1 MTAITATELVL
12 RESISCKAKQIY
24 TYLAHRSNRENTC
37 FPGLKRIAKECGM
50 SLSSVQRALNELV
63 SEGLLKKLARYRYD
77 GSQTTNL
84 YVLIEEIEEKAMA
97 KEEAIKAKIAEKEK
111 AEERDNEK
119 QIKICEILNKSIDF
133 SAENQESNARHKAD
147 HKMLGKDS
155 GNLLLGNKAVGNSLI
170 CKNMI
175 GNFIKK
181 SEFTMLNLQLKAINF
196 QLKGLKIMKK
206 SLRR

>member
-12 RESISCKAKQIY
+12 RESISCKAKQVY

-111 AEERDNEK
+111 AEERDKEK
-119 QIKICEILNKSIDF
+119 QIKICEILNKSINF
-133 SAENQESNARHKAD
+133 SLENQESNARHKDD
-147 HKMLGKDS
+147 HKML
-155 GNLLLGNKAVGNSLI
+155 NRLP
-170 CKNMI
+170 
-175 GNFIKK
+175 
-181 SEFTMLNLQLKAINF
+181 
-196 QLKGLKIMKK
+196 
-206 SLRR
+206 